1 VLSLVWRNSG
11 VATGLSTGTR
21 SGRAVTG
28 DTHGVS
34 EPALYTVVVLAGGTA
49 RRMGGGD
56 KTALDLGAGQSV
68 LGHLVGGLER
78 TVPVVVV
85 GPERALERSVR
96 WTHEDPPGAG
106 PLAGLAAGLA
116 ADLAAGFAALP
127 EPESDWVVVLA
138 GDQPFAA
145 RGVEPLLAGRA
156 PEVDAVVAVDAGG
169 RDQPLLAAYRR
180 AAVVNAL
187 APLGSEVAG
196 RSMSWLL
203 DRLRVVHIPLPDVVL
218 LDVDDPASLARAR
231 TVLREQSET

>member
-34 EPALYTVVVLAGGTA
+34 EPASYTVIVLAGGTA

-78 TVPVVVV
+78 TVSVVVV

-106 PLAGLAAGLA
+106 PLAGLAAG
-116 ADLAAGFAALP
+116 LAAGFAALP

-169 RDQPLLAAYRR
+169 RDQPLLAAYRC

-218 LDVDDPASLARAR
+218 LDVDDPASLAKARA
-231 TVLREQSET
+231 VLLREQSET